1 MGAEGA
7 MVKIGKR
14 YVDGAPWLLK
24 LVSKDRVF
32 MKILVDKG
40 P

>member
-1 MGAEGA
+1 M
-7 MVKIGKR
+7 KFGKR

-32 MKILVDKG
+32 MKILIDIG